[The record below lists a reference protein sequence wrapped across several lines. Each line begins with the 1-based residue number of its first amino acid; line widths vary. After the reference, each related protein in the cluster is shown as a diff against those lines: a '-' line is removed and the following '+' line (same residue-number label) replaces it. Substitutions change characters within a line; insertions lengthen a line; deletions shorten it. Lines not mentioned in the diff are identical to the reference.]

1 MHNAS
6 HFATTTVAALVLG
19 GLLLAGCGASSE
31 PPGAWTVEES
41 ARWAELARTAGD
53 APGFDQLDS
62 SRTGLGFVNTVTKA
76 MVAQNR
82 NMLHGS
88 GVAVGDVDGDG
99 WPDLFVTQLGGP
111 NHLYHNATGF
121 QFERVPDAGGAAMPG
136 ARAAGVSLADLD
148 GDRDLDL
155 VITTMGGPNVVF
167 HNDGSGQFTRVRDAG
182 LHAGRGSTTSALA
195 DVDGDGDLDLY
206 VGNYKRVALRDSLP
220 PDQIAFDNIVRQ
232 VGPDEYVVDA
242 KFRDEY
248 TLRKVGTKLMHLEQ
262 AEADRLYLN
271 DGDGTFTER
280 AWADAF
286 RTADG
291 TPMTQVPRDWAL
303 VARLEDLNGDGR
315 ADLFVCNDFESPD
328 LLFWGTGDGTF
339 VQAEETV
346 LRATSHATM
355 SIATTDV
362 ERDGDT
368 DFFLAD
374 MLGRSYER
382 RQTQMPSQAPM
393 PDPVGQARARTQD
406 MKNTLQLNRGDH
418 TYVDVA
424 TFAGIEA
431 SGWTWA
437 SRFLD
442 VDLDGYDDLIVT
454 NGHAFDVQNADAQ
467 ARINMM
473 RDRVQSDE
481 EHRQL
486 IFQYP
491 RLDLTTMAFRN
502 RGDGSFES
510 MPDGWGLGQ
519 SADVGHG
526 MATGDLDRDGDL
538 DVLVNRLNRTL
549 GVYRNTGAET
559 RVAIRLVGR
568 VPNTDAIGASVRV
581 HPASTDGEGPPA
593 QTQSVIAAG
602 EYLSDSE
609 ALLTFAMGAA
619 PTAEVEIAWPDGDT
633 TRTQVQPGRVYEIA
647 QPGARPAWATSLSSP
662 DSLDERGR
670 NADR

>member
-1 MHNAS
+1 MRNAL
-6 HFATTTVAALVLG
+6 HVIIAVVTAALAG

-31 PPGAWTVEES
+31 PPGSWTVEEDV
-41 ARWAELARTAGD
+41 RWADLARTPGD
-53 APGFDQLDS
+53 APGFNQLDS
-62 SRTGLGFVNTVTKA
+62 SRTGLGFLNTVTRD

-111 NHLYHNATGF
+111 NHLYRNATGF

-136 ARAAGVSLADLD
+136 AMATGVSLADLD

-167 HNDGSGQFTRVRDAG
+167 HNDGTGQFERVRDAG

-220 PDQIAFDNIVRQ
+220 PDRIAFENIVRQ
-232 VGPDEYVVDA
+232 VGPEEYVVDA
-242 KFRDEY
+242 EFRDEY

-280 AWADAF
+280 VWADAF

-291 TPMTQVPRDWAL
+291 SPMTEVPRDWAL
-303 VARLEDLNGDGR
+303 VARLEDLNGDGH

-328 LLFWGTGDGTF
+328 LLFWGTGEGTF
-339 VQAEETV
+339 VEAEETV

-362 ERDGDT
+362 ERDGDK

-382 RQTQMPSQAPM
+382 RQTQMPSQAPV
-393 PDPVGQARARTQD
+393 PDPIGEARDRTQD
-406 MKNTLQLNRGDH
+406 MQNTLQLNRGDD
-418 TYVDVA
+418 TYVEAA
-424 TFAGIEA
+424 TFAGLEA

-442 VDLDGYDDLIVT
+442 VDLDGYEDLIVT

-473 RDRVQSDE
+473 RSRVQSYE

-502 RGDGSFES
+502 RGDGTFETIEG
-510 MPDGWGLGQ
+510 GWGLG
-519 SADVGHG
+519 STADVGHG

-538 DVLVNRLNRTL
+538 DVIVNRLNRTL
-549 GVYRNTGAET
+549 GVYRNTGTGA
-559 RVAIRLVGR
+559 RVALRLVGR
-568 VPNTDAIGASVRV
+568 APNTESIGAAVRV
-581 HPASTDGEGPPA
+581 HPASEDDAALPA

-609 ALLTFAMGAA
+609 ALLTFAMGDA
-619 PTAEVEIAWPDGDT
+619 PTADVEIAWPRGDT
-633 TRTQVQPGRVYEIA
+633 TRTQVQAGRVYEIA
-647 QPGARPAWATSLSSP
+647 HPDAQPSWAEPASASDATP
-662 DSLDERGR
+662 TDE
-670 NADR
+670 